1 MTDHPGLS
9 GSCFCLLRTP
19 ARHQQPTQAR
29 RWRLPSSGLHRQD
42 RAGAVAC
49 GRNPREERAPGRR
62 TRAPVRRIPPGAAPC
77 RKDSGANGP
86 ATARRRGGARPR
98 VWIAAGARGARPDSC
113 SMGRRRP
120 PRPPAARFWI
130 SLPCVFCTLRP
141 VGSPPIAGIP
151 GPTEARRGLAGWRTC
166 CQGCPARERPARS
179 QRGFGALARPV
190 PTAALSA
197 SRLSLSA
204 APYKDLALPACAT
217 VPSVRLRAPCWASP
231 NRHCLG
237 GNSPALHTYSA
248 SWHRSGLNGCLCL
261 QSTRAARPA
270 ATGHPPMQ
278 ASRRPAFPCASAL
291 TRAPGPC
298 YSVACLEYPRTPEAA
313 DGSGLLLVAYCVWA
327 GLRTRPCISL
337 AGKDVTNAPAEPV
350 TPTGL
355 SRRSSRHSLS
365 PRAAEASSFG
375 QETGG
380 LGLFVPTGPSSSGAR
395 APPKQPRDPW
405 TRASATACA
414 CRTPA
419 SREDQGGL
427 AR

>member
-190 PTAALSA
+190 SALPWARRSAGGWLSPPAPPQRATPAAVLDGSRPAPSRALHRPAHGKARRVSSRPWAGHRAHGSIFSYIGGRKSTWARAHIDTLKRPLDPPTGKAAAL
-197 SRLSLSA
+197 
-204 APYKDLALPACAT
+204 
-217 VPSVRLRAPCWASP
+217 RAI
-231 NRHCLG
+231 
-237 GNSPALHTYSA
+237 
-248 SWHRSGLNGCLCL
+248 
-261 QSTRAARPA
+261 
-270 ATGHPPMQ
+270 
-278 ASRRPAFPCASAL
+278 
-291 TRAPGPC
+291 
-298 YSVACLEYPRTPEAA
+298 
-313 DGSGLLLVAYCVWA
+313 
-327 GLRTRPCISL
+327 RTRL
-337 AGKDVTNAPAEPV
+337 
-350 TPTGL
+350 
-355 SRRSSRHSLS
+355 
-365 PRAAEASSFG
+365 
-375 QETGG
+375 
-380 LGLFVPTGPSSSGAR
+380 
-395 APPKQPRDPW
+395 
-405 TRASATACA
+405 
-414 CRTPA
+414 
-419 SREDQGGL
+419 QGSKTQH
-427 AR
+427 